1 MFITNAEKDRL
12 WVNIQI
18 LLTKDKE
25 QSAEI
30 TALTK
35 QLKRLEAKLT
45 IDSVEKLLATKKPV
59 KIKTPEQIKRQKDKQ
74 REYNRRYAA
83 KKQFEKLER
92 QMAEK
97 AEKDQNATS
106 ISTAS
111 V

>member
-18 LLTKDKE
+18 LLAKDKE
-25 QSAEI
+25 QNAEI

-45 IDSVEKLLATKKPV
+45 IDSVEKLLVTKKPV
-59 KIKTPEQIKRQKDKQ
+59 KKKTPEQIQKLREKQ

-92 QMAEK
+92 EMAEK
-97 AEKDQNATS
+97 AERNQNATS

>member
-1 MFITNAEKDRL
+1 VFITNAEKAKL
-12 WVNIQI
+12 WDNISV
-18 LLTKDKE
+18 LLKKDNSK
-25 QSAEI
+25 SAEI
-30 TALTK
+30 TSLTQ

-45 IDSVEKLLATKKPV
+45 VDSVEKLLATKKPV
-59 KIKTPEQIKRQKDKQ
+59 KKKTPEQIQKQKEKQ

-97 AEKDQNATS
+97 AERDQNATS

>member
-1 MFITNAEKDRL
+1 MFISSE
-12 WVNIQI
+12 
-18 LLTKDKE
+18 
-25 QSAEI
+25 
-30 TALTK
+30 
-35 QLKRLEAKLT
+35 
-45 IDSVEKLLATKKPV
+45 EKLKIWNNISEILKKINAINADTLFLSGKLKTLESRLIKLEPV
-59 KIKTPEQIKRQKDKQ
+59 KKAQKQKTLAQIQKQKDKQ

-97 AEKDQNATS
+97 AERDQNATS

>member
-1 MFITNAEKDRL
+1 MFISSE
-12 WVNIQI
+12 
-18 LLTKDKE
+18 
-25 QSAEI
+25 
-30 TALTK
+30 
-35 QLKRLEAKLT
+35 
-45 IDSVEKLLATKKPV
+45 EKLKIWNNISEILKKINAINADTLFLSGKLKTLESRLIKLEPV
-59 KIKTPEQIKRQKDKQ
+59 KKALKQKTLAQIQKQKDKQ

-97 AEKDQNATS
+97 AERDQNATS

>member
-1 MFITNAEKDRL
+1 MFISSE
-12 WVNIQI
+12 
-18 LLTKDKE
+18 
-25 QSAEI
+25 
-30 TALTK
+30 
-35 QLKRLEAKLT
+35 
-45 IDSVEKLLATKKPV
+45 EKLKIWNNISEILKKINAINADTLFLSGKLKTLESRLIKLEPV
-59 KIKTPEQIKRQKDKQ
+59 KKAPKQKTLAQIQKQKDKQ

-97 AEKDQNATS
+97 AERDQNATS

>member
-1 MFITNAEKDRL
+1 MFISSE
-12 WVNIQI
+12 
-18 LLTKDKE
+18 
-25 QSAEI
+25 
-30 TALTK
+30 
-35 QLKRLEAKLT
+35 
-45 IDSVEKLLATKKPV
+45 EKLKIWNNISEILKKINAINADTLFLSGKLKTLESRLIKLEPV
-59 KIKTPEQIKRQKDKQ
+59 KKTQKQKTLAQIQKQKDKQ

-97 AEKDQNATS
+97 AERDQNATS